1 MNINRFPLR
10 AGHAARAFINNSR
23 GATIAERV
31 DALNALAVQD
41 AGRVL
46 SGMPLDYAVNILDRP
61 ELRNA
66 AQILA
71 LISAEDAAR
80 LLHGMSNDRVADVLL
95 ELDGETRARLFS
107 SLDEPVRIAIQ
118 HLMGYPPRTAGGI
131 MTTEFVSVPDSWTVA
146 QTLDHVR

>member
-31 DALNALAVQD
+31 EALNALSVQD

-46 SGMPLDYAVNILDRP
+46 TGMPLDYAVNILDRP

-66 AQILA
+66 AQIL
-71 LISAEDAAR
+71 R
-80 LLHGMSNDRVADVLL
+80 
-95 ELDGETRARLFS
+95 
-107 SLDEPVRIAIQ
+107 
-118 HLMGYPPRTAGGI
+118 
-131 MTTEFVSVPDSWTVA
+131 
-146 QTLDHVR
+146 